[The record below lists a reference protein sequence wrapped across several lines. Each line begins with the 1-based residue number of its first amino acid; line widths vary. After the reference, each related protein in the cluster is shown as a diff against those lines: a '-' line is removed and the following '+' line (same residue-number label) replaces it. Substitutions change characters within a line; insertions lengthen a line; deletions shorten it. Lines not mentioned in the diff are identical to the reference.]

1 MTTLFISLFLIALVA
16 TAAVHA
22 AAIWWEGRTR
32 RDTQV
37 TTDPASDHHLD
48 KVARTTRL
56 GALAGTSVLLVGAFA
71 AQAPAAVFALIVLIF
86 AFLRG
91 TLAQLDRIAAQAS
104 REARLVTA
112 LKGGSF
118 GKAQMALFFS
128 ATDLAKPDHVYT
140 WQNELD
146 QVGEPWYCI
155 TVEPQ
160 HFRAL
165 RQEGRTPAILLLN
178 LELGPHLLPAGLK
191 VLYFVNNAQKNRMVL
206 KARPDLTH
214 VQLLHGDSDKPPS
227 YSPLTKNFDV
237 VFVAGQMAIDRYS
250 RNGVHI
256 PEDRFRIVGRPQV
269 AAIETKDPDATSSGA
284 PRTIVYMPTWR
295 GFFEDT
301 QFSSLDRADAVIRAV
316 MALPEKVHLIFK
328 PHPLSYKDPDWP
340 AFKAS
345 ITAALGAKSAAGS
358 TGEISEGAAAPFDLY
373 NQADLLICDI
383 SSVMIDF
390 LYSNK
395 PFLTV
400 LPKAFKE
407 ADRANTPSLAAS
419 YEVASDLENLEAQ
432 LAASLGEDPLAA
444 QRSDVRTQAFGDLDQ
459 APGAAFRE
467 ACLALL
473 AEDAPAP

>member
-1 MTTLFISLFLIALVA
+1 MTPMFITLFLIALAA

-22 AAIWWEGRTR
+22 AASWYEAQTR

-48 KVARTTRL
+48 KISQTARL
-56 GALAGTSVLLVGAFA
+56 GALGITVALLLGAFA
-71 AQAPAAVFALIVLIF
+71 AQAPGAVFVIVVLIF

-91 TLAQLDRIAAQAS
+91 TLAQLDRIAALAS
-104 REARLVTA
+104 RETRLASA
-112 LKGGSF
+112 LNGSPF
-118 GKAQMALFFS
+118 GNAQMALFFS

-146 QVGEPWYCI
+146 QVGVPWYCI
-155 TVEPQ
+155 TTERQ

-165 RQEGRTPAILLLN
+165 KDEGRTQAILLPN
-178 LELGPHLLPAGLK
+178 LGRGAHLLPAVLK
-191 VLYFVNNAQKNRMVL
+191 VLYFVNNAQTNRTIL
-206 KARPDLTH
+206 RTLPRLTH

-237 VFVAGQMAIDRYS
+237 VFVAGQMAIDRYQ

-256 PEDRFRIVGRPQV
+256 LKDRFRIVGRPQV
-269 AAIETKDPDATSSGA
+269 AAINARCA
-284 PRTIVYMPTWR
+284 PQNNERTVVYMPTWR

-301 QFSSLDRADAVIRAV
+301 QFSSLDRADAVIKAV

-328 PHPLSYKDPDWP
+328 PHPLSYKDPEWP
-340 AFKAS
+340 AFKARIS
-345 ITAALGAKSAAGS
+345 AALDGKSAAGS
-358 TGEISEGAAAPFDLY
+358 TGEISEGSATPFDLY

-395 PFLTV
+395 PFLTI
-400 LPKAFKE
+400 LPKVFRE
-407 ADRANTPSLAAS
+407 IDRTKTPSLAAS
-419 YEVASDLENLEAQ
+419 YEVASNLGNLDHH
-432 LAASLGEDPLAA
+432 LAAALGDDPLAI
-444 QRSDVRTQAFGDLDQ
+444 QRSDVRDQAFGDLDQ
-459 APGAAFRE
+459 PPGEAFRQ
-467 ACLALL
+467 ACRALL
-473 AEDAPAP
+473 EEAP

>member
-1 MTTLFISLFLIALVA
+1 MFLAPFLIALVA

-22 AAIWWEGRTR
+22 AAAWWEARTR

-37 TTDPASDHHLD
+37 TTDPASDHRLD
-48 KVARTTRL
+48 KIGRAARL
-56 GALAGTSVLLVGAFA
+56 GALGVTFVLLLGAFA
-71 AQAPAAVFALIVLIF
+71 AQAPGAVFAIAVLIF

-91 TLAQLDRIAAQAS
+91 TLAQLDRIAALAN
-104 REARLVTA
+104 REARLASA
-112 LKGGSF
+112 LKGPAFNS
-118 GKAQMALFFS
+118 AQMALFFS
-128 ATDLAKPDHVYT
+128 ATELAKPDHVYT

-165 RQEGRTPAILLLN
+165 KDEGRIQAILLPN
-178 LELGPHLLPAGLK
+178 LGVGPYLLPAALK

-206 KARPDLTH
+206 RALPRLTH

-227 YSPLTKNFDV
+227 YSPLTKNFDL
-237 VFVAGQMAIDRYS
+237 VFVAGQMAIDRYA

-256 PEDRFRIVGRPQV
+256 PADRFRIVGRPQV
-269 AAIETKDPDATSSGA
+269 AAIETRDSDATRSA
-284 PRTIVYMPTWR
+284 PRTVIYMPTWR

-301 QFSSLDRADAVIRAV
+301 QFSSLDRADAVIKAV

-328 PHPLSYKDPDWP
+328 PHPLSYKDPEWP
-340 AFKAS
+340 AFKAR
-345 ITAALGAKSAAGS
+345 IKAALGVKSAAGS

-395 PFLTV
+395 PLLTV
-400 LPKAFKE
+400 LPNAFKE
-407 ADRANTPSLAAS
+407 ADRANTPSLVAS
-419 YEVASDLENLEAQ
+419 YEVARDLENLEAQ

-444 QRSDVRTQAFGDLDQ
+444 QRRNVRAQAFGDLDL

-473 AEDAPAP
+473 ADDAAVP